1 MKVYF
6 STALVSVLALAYFI
20 WTGMAVG
27 RARAKHG
34 VKAPAVTGPEEFNRT
49 FRVQQ
54 NTLEQIVVFLPS
66 LWLAQALA
74 NAIWVPLVG
83 LVWIVGRILYGA
95 SYQRD
100 PKSRSTGFMLT
111 FVPTVVLLLTA
122 LILSLKG
129 LFSG

>member
-1 MKVYF
+1 MTAYF
-6 STALVSVLALAYFI
+6 STALVSVLALAYFV
-20 WTGMAVG
+20 WTGIAVG

-54 NTLEQIVVFLPS
+54 NTLEQIVLFLPA

-83 LVWIVGRILYGA
+83 LVWIVGRILYGS

-100 PKSRSTGFMLT
+100 PASRSTGFMLT
-111 FVPTVVLLLTA
+111 FVPTMVLLLTA
-122 LILSLKG
+122 LILSIKG
-129 LFSG
+129 LF

>member
-1 MKVYF
+1 MTAYF
-6 STALVSVLALAYFI
+6 STALVSVLALAYFV
-20 WTGMAVG
+20 WTGIAVG

-34 VKAPAVTGPEEFNRT
+34 GKAPAVTGPEEFNRT

-54 NTLEQIVVFLPS
+54 NTLEQIVLFLPA

-83 LVWIVGRILYGA
+83 LVWIVGRILYGS

-100 PKSRSTGFMLT
+100 PASRSTGFMLT
-111 FVPTVVLLLTA
+111 FVPTMVLLLTA
-122 LILSLKG
+122 LILSIKG
-129 LFSG
+129 LF